1 MKILAIILLLITGLI
16 LRYFI
21 KKRKFKRTSYTGVEV
36 FKSYEAAWSTRL
48 VENLGFWIG
57 TLMLIA
63 GVVLL
68 FINW

>member
-1 MKILAIILLLITGLI
+1 MKTLAIILLLTGLM

-48 VENLGFWIG
+48 VENLGFWTG

-68 FINW
+68 IINW

>member
-1 MKILAIILLLITGLI
+1 MKILAIILLLTGLI

-21 KKRKFKRTSYTGVEV
+21 KKRKFKRTSYNGVEV

-48 VENLGFWIG
+48 VENVGFWTG
-57 TLMLIA
+57 TLMLVA

-68 FINW
+68 IVNW